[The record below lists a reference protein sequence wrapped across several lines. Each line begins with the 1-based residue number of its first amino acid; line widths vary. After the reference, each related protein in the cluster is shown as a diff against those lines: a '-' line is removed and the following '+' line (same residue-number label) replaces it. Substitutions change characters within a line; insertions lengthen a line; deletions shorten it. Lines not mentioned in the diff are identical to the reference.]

1 MQKGGAV
8 MIKNNLKLIATHFSD
23 YDVQFSEDKFFE
35 ILNPCGNENIR
46 LEYVS
51 DDEWTPYILC
61 FSFQHWHMNDE
72 EDIIEHIND
81 IINGN
86 LFSIEFFAKGN
97 RRFGGDIDAQELQDL
112 SYEALEQFTG
122 YYGMSKLKDIAD
134 SFKVRG
140 WHTEANFD
148 AKFIID
154 EFGNIT
160 IKKL

>member
-1 MQKGGAV
+1 
-8 MIKNNLKLIATHFSD
+8 MIDNNLELIAAHFSD
-23 YDVQFSEDKFFE
+23 YDVQFSEDQKSFE
-35 ILNPCGNENIR
+35 ILSPCGNENIR

-51 DDEWTPYILC
+51 NDEWTPYILY

-86 LFSIEFFAKGN
+86 LFSIEFFANGN
-97 RRFGGDIDAQELQDL
+97 RCFGGEIDMQELQEL
-112 SYEALEQFTG
+112 SYETLEQLTASF
-122 YYGMSKLKDIAD
+122 GMPKLKDFAD

-140 WHTEANFD
+140 WHTETNFD